1 MLADNSGSIELF
13 MAANSLFTGKSE
25 TENSGIIDLD
35 MTDSMWRMTGSS
47 SLTNFTNNKS
57 VVDMTKDGGV
67 FSSLTTENLSGNG
80 GYFVLDIDG
89 TTNVNNSDRI
99 YVTDTFDGTHA
110 IALNE
115 ITGLYTGTE
124 AENTVLA
131 SVKNNNGI
139 FTAVDGEGTL
149 YYQRYEL
156 DKKDNTYDSNYTTDW
171 YLKAVTTVDPEEKP
185 DP

>member
-57 VVDMTKDGGV
+57 VVDMTKDGGA

-80 GYFVLDIDG
+80 GFFFFFIYCK
-89 TTNVNNSDRI
+89 TNINKHFFFYI
-99 YVTDTFDGTHA
+99 
-110 IALNE
+110 L
-115 ITGLYTGTE
+115 
-124 AENTVLA
+124 
-131 SVKNNNGI
+131 
-139 FTAVDGEGTL
+139 
-149 YYQRYEL
+149 
-156 DKKDNTYDSNYTTDW
+156 
-171 YLKAVTTVDPEEKP
+171 
-185 DP
+185 